1 MDNIYYQFKCPAKTN
16 NERNL
21 RDYHTKVVLD
31 EYYMSVLNSK
41 NEHDYRKKLQE
52 SADKIIDGNF
62 KYLIENAQCRCSGKP
77 CAIQK

>member
-1 MDNIYYQFKCPAKTN
+1 MDNIYYKFKCPAKTN

-41 NEHDYRKKLQE
+41 NEHDYRKKLQQ

-62 KYLIENAQCRCSGKP
+62 NYLIENAQCRCFGKP
-77 CAIQK
+77 CALKK

>member
-1 MDNIYYQFKCPAKTN
+1 MDNIYYKFKCPAKTN

-41 NEHDYRKKLQE
+41 NEIKNF
-52 SADKIIDGNF
+52 SAAN
-62 KYLIENAQCRCSGKP
+62 LEIE
-77 CAIQK
+77 